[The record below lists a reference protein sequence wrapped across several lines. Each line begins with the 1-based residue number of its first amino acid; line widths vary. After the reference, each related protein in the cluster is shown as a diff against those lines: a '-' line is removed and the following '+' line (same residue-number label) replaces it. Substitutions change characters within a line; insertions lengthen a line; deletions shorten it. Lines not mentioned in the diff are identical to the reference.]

1 MPGNDPFDTPPE
13 QLTLSYELL
22 YLLQWIIENEQET
35 LKVFIQE
42 AVRRQQAAE
51 RAQKEQVYY
60 AHDDELQQNI
70 VDFFAVLDAVL
81 YEAIEEESVFKAVQ
95 KNLMPS
101 LNQIDSNAC
110 DTDTIQ
116 SSVDEATA
124 HLDAHPEQNAKDVL
138 YKELLKQWEPDEQ
151 TLAN

>member
-51 RAQKEQVYY
+51 RHQKEHVYY
-60 AHDDELQQNI
+60 TQDDELQQNI
-70 VDFFAVLDAVL
+70 VDFFAVLDALL
-81 YEAIEEESVFKAVQ
+81 YEAVEEESVHKATQ
-95 KNLMPS
+95 KNLLPS
-101 LNQIDSNAC
+101 LNQIDSAIC
-110 DTDTIQ
+110 DTDTLQ
-116 SSVDEATA
+116 STVEETTA

-138 YKELLKQWEPDEQ
+138 HKKLLQQWEPDEQ